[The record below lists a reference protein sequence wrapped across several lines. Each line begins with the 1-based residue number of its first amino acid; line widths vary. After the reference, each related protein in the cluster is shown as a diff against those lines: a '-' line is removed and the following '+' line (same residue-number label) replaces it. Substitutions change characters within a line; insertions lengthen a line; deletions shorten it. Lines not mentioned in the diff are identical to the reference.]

1 MQPGSMALWKK
12 MWLLFTVIWVLV
24 AGLNAV
30 TIIAF
35 SEGVEREKAVQP
47 IVYGLLVPALL
58 YAVLSLWVRFSRKK

>member
-1 MQPGSMALWKK
+1 MALWKR

-35 SEGVEREKAVQP
+35 SEGLEREKAFQP
-47 IVYGLLVPALL
+47 MAYGVAVPALL
-58 YAVLSLWVRFSRKK
+58 YVVLALWARFSRKK